1 MWFANMCAVLCVIVQ
16 VDIMQA
22 MEKERMKLYESLVA
36 KNDGNSGE
44 SDRLEKLLEDFGN
57 MGD

>member
-1 MWFANMCAVLCVIVQ
+1 
-16 VDIMQA
+16 MQS
-22 MEKERMKLYESLVA
+22 MEKESMKLYESLVT